1 MPEAA
6 TVNKQSDFKG
16 DLGFRVRSLRSRQI
30 VSLM

>member
-16 DLGFRVRSLRSRQI
+16 DLGFRVRSRQI